1 MKLNNREE
9 SSFLEKKKKN
19 NLSSPV
25 PVGRG
30 YLKLCISKQTLV
42 FGLTLASE

>member
-9 SSFLEKKKKN
+9 SSFLEKKKP

-30 YLKLCISKQTLV
+30 YLKLCISKQSLV